1 MENENKWEYDYSSL
15 YGQSSTGSSYVN
27 VGSSGTNSAN
37 QYNANDGTHAG
48 TTPPPQSNDAAYT
61 YQPEPGPTTGGATGY
76 SGGYYGNPGSANS
89 QRKHKHTTG
98 NGIGRTV
105 LTLVLAAAVGFAG
118 GWAGAAVNNAGGNH
132 VVMQTV
138 ERNNTAASG
147 ITTSTGGG
155 NLSLPEV
162 SALVSPSVVV
172 ITTEQMVSTGNWFG
186 MGQVQSGAGSGVI
199 MTADGYIL
207 TCAHVVD
214 GASNIIVTIDDT
226 DHTAALIGS
235 DAESDIAVL
244 KIEATGLTPCV
255 MTDSDTLAV
264 GEEVV
269 AVGNPLGELGG
280 TVTNGIISALNRD
293 VVVEEHTM
301 SLIQTNASV
310 SPGNSGGGLFNM
322 AGELIGIVNA
332 KSADADAEGLG
343 FAIPVNTAFKI
354 AQQLIETG
362 YVSGRPAM
370 GVSVVEITDAETAA
384 YYGVSA
390 YGVYIAD
397 VTKGSGADK
406 AGLQVG
412 DRIISFNG
420 GEVSVNS
427 DLTGAIAEC
436 EVGDVV
442 TLTIARS
449 GQILTVEVTLGDRN
463 AAAQSQSSTLPQ
475 LPDFGGGNGRR

>member
-1 MENENKWEYDYSSL
+1 MDNENKWEYDYSSL
-15 YGQSSTGSSYVN
+15 YGQSTAGSSYTN

-37 QYNANDGTHAG
+37 RYNGSDGTHAG
-48 TTPPPQSNDAAYT
+48 ADAAPPHSSY
-61 YQPEPGPTTGGATGY
+61 EPHTARPDAGPTYAAGGATGY
-76 SGGYYGNPGSANS
+76 SGDYYTPTPPRKKKSAGSM
-89 QRKHKHTTG
+89 
-98 NGIGRTV
+98 GRTL
-105 LTLVLAAAVGFAG
+105 LTLVLAAAVGFGG
-118 GWAGAAVNNAGGNH
+118 GWLGAGLRGGRR

-138 ERNNTAASG
+138 ERDTSAAVG

-155 NLSLPEV
+155 DLTLPEV

-172 ITTEQMVSTGNWFG
+172 ITTEQMVATGNWFG

-214 GASNIIVTIDDT
+214 GSSNIIVTIGDT
-226 DHTAALIGS
+226 DHTAALIGA

-244 KIEATGLTPCV
+244 KIEADGLTPCV
-255 MTDSDTLAV
+255 MADSDTLAV
-264 GEEVV
+264 GEEVI

-370 GVSVVEITDAETAA
+370 GITVLEITDAETAA

-390 YGVYIAD
+390 YGVYVAE

-406 AGLQVG
+406 AGLQAG
-412 DRIISFNG
+412 DRIISIDG
-420 GEVSVNS
+420 TEVNANA
-427 DLTGAIAEC
+427 DLTNAIAAC

-442 TLTIARS
+442 SLTIARK
-449 GQILTVEVTLGDRN
+449 GQIMNVEVTLGDRN
-463 AAAQSQSSTLPQ
+463 ASAGRNSNTLPQ
-475 LPDFGGGNGRR
+475 LPGFGDSSGSGRR